1 MSEDEKAGFV
11 DGRWTLQCVQLT
23 KGTWQKTCALHSY
36 SRSFA
41 ICHCTELPV
50 RLLAISFI
58 LNYIRPTQK
67 LGVEE
72 SSQTYW
78 RMFQDFWRD
87 NTVIAVSAS
96 CVCFGSLLMCA
107 VVLIRKKQRQV
118 VYISQDG
125 KKIPAHESKRYQV
138 APQPQVLKRSVTDS
152 NVAAKAWDSPS
163 HLSQAVKGGA
173 SKHDATWEVP
183 AEHVVLFGDVY
194 DLNEHF
200 GDAEH

>member
-1 MSEDEKAGFV
+1 MHTAGL
-11 DGRWTLQCVQLT
+11 RL
-23 KGTWQKTCALHSY
+23 
-36 SRSFA
+36 SRYDSDQPA
-41 ICHCTELPV
+41 S
-50 RLLAISFI
+50 RLDQHF
-58 LNYIRPTQK
+58 
-67 LGVEE
+67 
-72 SSQTYW
+72 
-78 RMFQDFWRD
+78 
-87 NTVIAVSAS
+87 
-96 CVCFGSLLMCA
+96 
-107 VVLIRKKQRQV
+107 RKKQRQV